1 MEIKPVETR
10 IPLAAGTARPALEAP
25 PAGAPPRESFVP
37 AEVAPSRLEDRKLA
51 ELAHRIPKVDLHR
64 HLEAA
69 GMEPEVVIRLARK
82 YGVELPSYDP
92 ETLRPYLQITE
103 TDKTLLDFL
112 KKFDTIGKMFVNN
125 GIIEEISYESVKLA
139 AQDNVKYLEL
149 RFSPMYMAQ
158 THGLD
163 MEEVVQSVVDGV
175 RRGAE
180 EHDLPT
186 NLIMIV
192 ERQMGPEKA
201 AEVGQLAER
210 FRDQGVVALDLAND
224 EFHFPPGPYAQV
236 FQDARKAGLKV
247 TVHAGEA
254 AGPENVKSSIL
265 ELGADRIGHGV
276 RTWQDAMVEQL
287 VRQMGIPLELCPTS
301 NVQTGAVARLED
313 HPLKRYLD
321 SGIKVTVN
329 TDDPSISG
337 ITLSDEF
344 ATVTRQFDLSLGEI
358 EQIVN
363 NGVEAAFLPEDRKKE
378 LAAEVARG
386 FDEVRDWLVQG

>member
-1 MEIKPVETR
+1 MEIKP
-10 IPLAAGTARPALEAP
+10 LAIQTPQH
-25 PAGAPPRESFVP
+25 AGAGRAAVAASPSESFAP
-37 AEVAPSRLEDRKLA
+37 ARLEPSQLDDQKLA
-51 ELAHRIPKVDLHR
+51 ELAHRLPKVDLHR

-69 GMEPEVVIRLARK
+69 GMEPEVVIRLAQK

-92 ETLRPYLQITE
+92 EALRPYLQITD

-112 KKFDTIGKMFVNN
+112 KKFDTIGKMFVNKE
-125 GIIEEISYESVKLA
+125 IIEEISYESVKLA
-139 AQDNVKYLEL
+139 AKDNVKYLEL

-158 THGLD
+158 SHGLD
-163 MEEVVQSVVDGV
+163 MDEVIQNVIAGVD
-175 RRGAE
+175 RGAKE
-180 EHDLPT
+180 FDLPSK
-186 NLIMIV
+186 LIMIV

-201 AEVGQLAER
+201 QIVEKLAEKYQ
-210 FRDQGVVALDLAND
+210 DQGVVALDLAND

-236 FQDARKAGLKV
+236 FQDAKAAGLKV

-254 AGPENVKSSIL
+254 GGPENVKSSIL

-276 RTWQDAMVEQL
+276 RTYQDAMIEQM

-301 NVQTGAVARLED
+301 NVQTGAIAKMED
-313 HPLKRYLD
+313 HPIKRYFD

-344 ATVTRQFDLSLGEI
+344 ATVTRQFGFSLDDLEEI
-358 EQIVN
+358 VMN
-363 NGVEAAFLPEDRKKE
+363 SVDAAFLPENEKKE
-378 LAAEVARG
+378 LAAEVAEG
-386 FDEVRDWLVQG
+386 FDKAEEWLVQG